1 MRSFEI
7 RPKATEQLTSV
18 QDRTPNRTGFGRF
31 NGITTIENAA
41 EQPLAETDPH
51 NRERSPRVQ
60 AANHLSHDFS
70 RIRVHSAEANG
81 FLPDPAERARSGPG
95 LEANASDIRI
105 HTGQE
110 AAVAAAALGADA
122 YTVGRH
128 IFFGAGRFQPG
139 TQAGR
144 HLMMHE
150 LAHVVQQQ
158 KQRPTVATRD
168 ALEQEANQAA
178 RDAVAGRPMRIRL
191 SAPLSQPQRQ
201 ATKWKPDS
209 DVLVDPT
216 AARDIMMRGGL
227 FSGNDQAH
235 ITVARGVLTYDLGYT
250 APEDQFR
257 WSRLKDIVDNG
268 FLKISAVSAQ
278 QKFKVQET
286 PGAPP
291 VDSSIADIRR
301 DLNDMSVM
309 GITLIAG
316 STSPDQTFNMI
327 FYDQVGG
334 VGALAHEFFGHE
346 WLSVKGAPSVHPPAG
361 SAAEKTRGT
370 ISPGNLITDPFG
382 NIFSGTVRDY
392 IAKYIESLAKTA
404 TVTTAKGGRM
414 VVPKSPTQNVGVD
427 ALTKAFAILVAN
439 VSTGLTATS
448 YSAPIAQAWRI
459 ICNNYD
465 LMQTTSEAVQ
475 AGNSNLMNTKEVLLA
490 GSSALFA
497 SWTAAQ
503 MSGFR
508 ILLADFTG
516 QRAGFTTNELSAKL
530 EARVGAA
537 PSIFSP

>member
-1 MRSFEI
+1 
-7 RPKATEQLTSV
+7 
-18 QDRTPNRTGFGRF
+18 
-31 NGITTIENAA
+31 
-41 EQPLAETDPH
+41 
-51 NRERSPRVQ
+51 
-60 AANHLSHDFS
+60 
-70 RIRVHSAEANG
+70 
-81 FLPDPAERARSGPG
+81 
-95 LEANASDIRI
+95 
-105 HTGQE
+105 
-110 AAVAAAALGADA
+110 
-122 YTVGRH
+122 
-128 IFFGAGRFQPG
+128 
-139 TQAGR
+139 
-144 HLMMHE
+144 MMHE

-158 KQRPTVATRD
+158 KQRPTVATRE

-178 RDAVAGRPMRIRL
+178 RDAVAGRPVRIRL
-191 SAPLSQPQRQ
+191 SAPPSQPQRQ

-209 DVLVDPT
+209 DVIVDPT
-216 AARDIMMRGGL
+216 AAKQIKIQGGL

-235 ITVARGVLTYDLGYT
+235 INVGAGGTLTYDLGYT

-268 FLKISAVSAQ
+268 FLRISAVSAQ

-316 STSPDQTFNMI
+316 SNSPDATFNMI
-327 FYDQVGG
+327 FYDRDQG

-382 NIFSGTVRDY
+382 NILSGTVRDY
-392 IAKYIESLAKTA
+392 IAKYIESLATTA

-475 AGNSNLMNTKEVLLA
+475 AGNSNLMFTKEVLLA

-516 QRAGFTTNELSAKL
+516 KRAGFTTNELSAKL

-537 PSIFSP
+537 PSIFMP